1 MLMPIS
7 MWNWN
12 TTKQK
17 VTDGTRKYQRVL
29 FRVFLRTFLGVPFK
43 RWNLFPGDTDTLL
56 TITLMHQW
64 WTPWRSIIF
73 AQLLTPIFNSNSC
86 NSGFWIQ
93 IISSCCSQSTG
104 WFPLLVFPNLKG
116 INYLIPPLPFQEPYT
131 SRISSPILNLVEY
144 SVSSSSS

>member
-17 VTDGTRKYQRVL
+17 VTDGTRKYQWVL

-43 RWNLFPGDTDTLL
+43 RWNLFPVTRTLFWRSP
-56 TITLMHQW
+56 W

-93 IISSCCSQSTG
+93 IIASCCSQSKG

-116 INYLIPPLPFQEPYT
+116 INYLTPPLPFQEPYT

-144 SVSSSSS
+144 SVSNSSS